1 MPRAIVAG
9 GSIGGLSAAL
19 ALRESGFEVTVHERA
34 SATLGNRGAG
44 IVAHQESLR
53 RLTGEGG
60 LRLDDLSIPSRS
72 LRYFDRAGRLAHEEP
87 SSYRFTSWHTLHSAL
102 LGLAGEGCY
111 RWGSALRGFTQDK
124 PDGTVTARFSDGST
138 QRADLLVCADGI
150 TSTARRILLPRRRP
164 RYAGYVGWRG
174 IVPAERAGARLL
186 RELGHDITYQL
197 LEPGH
202 ILAYPIP
209 GGSPMGPVASAR
221 YLNWVWYRNVAEG
234 PELDRLRTDA
244 AGMVRELSVPPGAVA
259 PGHVTEMRSAASRLH
274 DALRSLVLA
283 TREPFIQ
290 VVVDLEV
297 PRMVFGRVC
306 LLGDAAFV
314 ARPHAAA
321 GTAKAA
327 ADAWRLGEVLREC
340 RGSRGGR
347 GDHGDAGAGI
357 AAALAGYQRTQLPLG
372 RALVRRARALGHAV
386 QFEGSWQPGDPRLL
400 FGLRR
405 PGDSAFPAR

>member
-34 SATLGNRGAG
+34 GATLGNRGAG
-44 IVAHQESLR
+44 IVAHEESLR
-53 RLTGEGG
+53 RLTREGG

-102 LGLAGEGCY
+102 LALAGEGCY
-111 RWGSALRGFTQDK
+111 RWGSALQGFAQDEQQ
-124 PDGTVTARFSDGST
+124 DAVTAWFSDGST
-138 QRADLLVCADGI
+138 QRADLLVGADGI
-150 TSTARRILLPRRRP
+150 TSTARGILLPGTSP

-174 IVPAERAGARLL
+174 IVPTAEAGPDLFEA
-186 RELGHDITYQL
+186 LGHDITYQL

-209 GGSPMGPVASAR
+209 GGSRAAPAASAR

-234 PELDRLRTDA
+234 GELDRLRTDA
-244 AGMVRELSVPPGAVA
+244 TGMARELSVPPGAVA
-259 PGHVTEMRSAASRLH
+259 PGHVAEMRSAASRLH
-274 DALRSLVLA
+274 GALRALVLA

-297 PRMVFGRVC
+297 PRMAFGRVC

-327 ADAWRLGEVLREC
+327 ADARRLGEVV
-340 RGSRGGR
+340 RGRH
-347 GDHGDAGAGI
+347 GDHGNAGAGI
-357 AAALAGYQRTQLPLG
+357 TAALADYERTQLPLG

-386 QFEGSWQPGDPRLL
+386 QFEGPWQPGDPQLL

>member
-44 IVAHQESLR
+44 IVAHRESVR
-53 RLTGEGG
+53 ELTAGG
-60 LRLDDLSIPSRS
+60 GQRLDDLSIPSGS
-72 LRYFDRAGRLAHEEP
+72 LRYFDRTGRMAHEEP

-102 LGLAGEGCY
+102 LDLVGEDCY
-111 RWGSALRGFTQDK
+111 RRGSALRDFTQD
-124 PDGTVTARFSDGST
+124 GQEGAVTARFSDGSV
-138 QRADLLVCADGI
+138 QQADLLVCADGI
-150 TSTARRILLPRRRP
+150 TSTARRILLPRCRP

-174 IVPAERAGARLL
+174 IVPAEHAGPRLL
-186 RELGHDITYQL
+186 RELGDDITYQL

-209 GGSPMGPVASAR
+209 GSSRAGPGADAR

-234 PELDRLRTDA
+234 LELDRLRTDA
-244 AGMVRELSVPPGAVA
+244 AGTARELSVPPGAVA
-259 PGHVTEMRSAASRLH
+259 PGHVAEMRSASSCLQ
-274 DALRSLVLA
+274 DTLRALVLA

-290 VVVDLEV
+290 VIVDLEV
-297 PRMVFGRVC
+297 PRMAFGRVC

-327 ADAWRLGEVLREC
+327 ADAWRLGEVVREH
-340 RGSRGGR
+340 RGSHDSR
-347 GDHGDAGAGI
+347 GDADAGI
-357 AAALAGYQRTQLPLG
+357 AAALAGYERTQLPLG
-372 RALVRRARALGHAV
+372 RALVRRARVLGHAV
-386 QFEGSWQPGDPRLL
+386 QFKNSWRPGDPRLL
-400 FGLRR
+400 FGLRQ
-405 PGDSAFPAR
+405 PGDSAFPAC